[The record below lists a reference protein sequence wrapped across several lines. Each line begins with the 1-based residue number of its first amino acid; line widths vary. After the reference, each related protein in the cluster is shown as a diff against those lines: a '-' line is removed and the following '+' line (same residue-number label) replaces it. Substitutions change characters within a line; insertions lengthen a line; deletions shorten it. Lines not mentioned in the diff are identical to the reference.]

1 MIKVT
6 PQQVKELRDRT
17 MAGMMDCK
25 KALEA
30 SECDMEK
37 AIVWLREKGIA
48 KAEKKASRVAAEGL
62 CSYAI
67 NGNECVVFEL
77 NSETDFVSKNDKFLT
92 LLNKVADIILNSKA
106 TNTEEALALDVNGKS
121 LETVILEDSAVI
133 GEKVS
138 LRRVQRIVKN
148 DNETFGAY
156 KHMGGR
162 IVVVTILENA
172 DEAVAKDVAMHVA
185 ANQPTYVQ
193 QTDISEEIIAKEKAI
208 ILTEA
213 LNENA
218 EAAKPKPEQ
227 IIEKNIVPGRL
238 AKYLKEICLLDQP
251 FVKNPDETVSVYLS
265 HTKSTVKSFVR
276 LAVGEG
282 IEKEVVDF
290 AAEVAAQA
298 GLNK

>member
-1 MIKVT
+1 MTVT
-6 PQQVKELRDRT
+6 PQLVKELRDRT

-30 SECDMEK
+30 CDCDMEK

-48 KAEKKASRVAAEGL
+48 KAEKKAARVAAEGL
-62 CSYAI
+62 CSYEI

-77 NSETDFVSKNDKFLT
+77 NSETDFVAKNEKFLN
-92 LLNKVADIILNSKA
+92 LLAKVGQIIIASNA
-106 TNTEEALALDVNGKS
+106 NDTESALAIDVNGKT
-121 LETVILEDSAVI
+121 LATVILEESSVI
-133 GEKVS
+133 GEKIS
-138 LRRVQRIVKN
+138 LRRVQRIVKE
-148 DNETFGAY
+148 DSQTFGAY
-156 KHMGGR
+156 KHMGGK
-162 IVVVTILENA
+162 IVVVTILDNA
-172 DEAVAKDVAMHVA
+172 NEVVAKDIAMHVA
-185 ANQPTYVQ
+185 ANQPTYVCQ
-193 QTDISEEIIAKEKAI
+193 DDISAETLANEKQI

-218 EAAKPKPEQ
+218 KAAKPKPEN
-227 IIEKNIVPGRL
+227 IIENNIVPGRL
-238 AKYLKEICLLDQP
+238 TKYLKEICLVDQP

-265 HTKSTVKSFVR
+265 HTKSSVKSFIR